1 MVVFEIELLEVKIGK
16 PSQSPRGRDSG
27 PGSLGWNGR
36 AAGSRTGDRISLIG
50 S

>member
-27 PGSLGWNGR
+27 PG
-36 AAGSRTGDRISLIG
+36 
-50 S
+50 